1 MKLVL
6 AGLNHRTAPV
16 GVREGLAFRPEE
28 LGGALQRL
36 RDIKGARE
44 AMILSTCNRVEVT
57 ATLDEQVSP
66 QNMLCEFLAETH
78 GMRPERLSSYIYTFE
93 EHHAIRHLFRVAS
106 SLDSMVVGEPQILG
120 QLKAAFAQAR
130 EQGAIGT
137 YLDAVLTRAF
147 SVAKRVRTETE
158 IGQSTVSVSHAAVE
172 LAKDIFG
179 ALNHKTV
186 LIIGAGKMSESAAR
200 YLQSA
205 GATDILIT
213 NRTPER
219 AERMAVLFRG
229 RPIPYEDFPG
239 RLHEADIVITS
250 SAAPGYILSRE
261 QVKRA
266 IDARRNQPMFLID
279 IAVPRN
285 VDPAAH
291 DLEHAFVYD
300 IDDLQRIADQN
311 LKGRH
316 QGAQQAEGIVNEEVE
331 RLLVRLRARDVAPTI
346 VSLQEQLELL
356 RRNELTRFRGK
367 LGPLTAEQEEA
378 LEGLTRGIIN
388 KIAHGPISELR
399 RQAERASNHDGAAS
413 DIHNEIVNV
422 VRRVFRLRDE
432 EH

>member
-16 GVREGLAFRPEE
+16 EVREGLAFRPED

-36 RDIKGARE
+36 RDSKGARE

-57 ATLDEQVSP
+57 AALDDEVSS
-66 QNMLCEFLAETH
+66 QNILCDFLAEAH
-78 GMRPERLSSYIYTFE
+78 GMSPDGLRSFIYTFE

-130 EQGAIGT
+130 EQGCIGS
-137 YLDAVLTRAF
+137 YLEAVLTRAF
-147 SVAKRVRTETE
+147 TVAKRVRTETE
-158 IGQSTVSVSHAAVE
+158 IGENAVSVSHAAVE
-172 LAKDIFG
+172 LAREIFG
-179 ALNHKTV
+179 SLSRKTV
-186 LIIGAGKMSESAAR
+186 LIIGAGKMSEAAAKH
-200 YLQSA
+200 LQRA
-205 GATDILIT
+205 GVTDVLIT

-219 AERMAVLFRG
+219 AERMAVLFEG
-229 RPIPYEDFPG
+229 RNIPYEQFPA

-250 SAAPGYILSRE
+250 SAAPGYILNRE

-266 IDARRNQPMFLID
+266 LDARRNQPMFLID

-285 VDPAAH
+285 IDPAAH
-291 DLEHAFVYD
+291 SLEHAFVYD

-311 LKGRH
+311 MKGRREV
-316 QGAQQAEGIVNEEVE
+316 AEQAEGIVNEEVD
-331 RLLVRLRARDVAPTI
+331 RLLARLRARDVAPTI

-356 RRNELTRFRGK
+356 RRNELTRFRSK
-367 LGPLTAEQEEA
+367 LGALSPEQEEA

-399 RQAERASNHDGAAS
+399 RQAEHAAIHDGAAS
-413 DIHNEIVNV
+413 EIHNEIVNV
-422 VRRVFRLRDE
+422 VRRVFRLKDGER
-432 EH
+432 

>member
-16 GVREGLAFRPEE
+16 EVREGLAFRPED

-36 RDIKGARE
+36 RDSKGARE
-44 AMILSTCNRVEVT
+44 AMILCTCNRVEVT
-57 ATLDEQVSP
+57 ATLDDPVSP
-66 QNMLCEFLAETH
+66 QNLLCEFLAEAH
-78 GMRPERLSSYIYTFE
+78 GMNPDGLRSFIYTFE

-130 EQGAIGT
+130 EQGHIGT

-158 IGQSTVSVSHAAVE
+158 IGQNAVSVSYAAVE
-172 LAKDIFG
+172 LARDIFG
-179 ALNHKTV
+179 SLNRKTV
-186 LIIGAGKMSESAAR
+186 LIVGAGKMSESTAKH
-200 YLQSA
+200 LQRA
-205 GATDILIT
+205 GVTDVLIT

-219 AERMAVLFRG
+219 AARMALLFQG
-229 RPIPYEDFPG
+229 RNVPYEEFPA

-266 IDARRNQPMFLID
+266 LDARRNQPMFLID

-285 VDPAAH
+285 IDPAAH

-311 LKGRH
+311 MKGRREV
-316 QGAQQAEGIVNEEVE
+316 AEQAEGIISEEVE

-356 RRNELTRFRGK
+356 RRNELTRFRSK
-367 LGPLTAEQEEA
+367 LGQLTSEQEEA

-399 RQAERASNHDGAAS
+399 RQAERTAMEDGAPAEV
-413 DIHNEIVNV
+413 HNEIVNV
-422 VRRVFRLRDE
+422 VRRVFRLKDGER
-432 EH
+432 

>member
-16 GVREGLAFRPEE
+16 SVREGLAFRPEE

-57 ATLDEQVSP
+57 ATLDDEVSA
-66 QNMLCEFLAETH
+66 QSMLCEFLAEAH
-78 GMRPERLSSYIYTFE
+78 GMKPEGLSSYIYTFE
-93 EHHAIRHLFRVAS
+93 AQHAIRHLFRVAS

-130 EQGAIGT
+130 EQGSIGT

-172 LAKDIFG
+172 LARDIFG
-179 ALNHKTV
+179 SLNKKTV
-186 LIIGAGKMSESAAR
+186 LIVGAGKMSESAAK
-200 YLQSA
+200 YLQKA

-219 AERMAVLFRG
+219 AERMATVFRG
-229 RPIPYEDFPG
+229 RQVPYEEFPG

-250 SAAPGYILSRE
+250 SAAPGYILNYE

-285 VDPAAH
+285 IDPAVH

-311 LKGRH
+311 LNGRRH
-316 QGAQQAEGIVNEEVE
+316 GAEQAEGIIDEEVA
-331 RLLVRLRARDVAPTI
+331 RLLARLRARDVAPTI

-356 RRNELTRFRGK
+356 RRNELVRFRSK
-367 LGPLTAEQEEA
+367 LGTLTPDQEQA
-378 LEGLTRGIIN
+378 LESLTRGIIN

-399 RQAERASNHDGAAS
+399 RQAERAAIQDGAAAEV
-413 DIHNEIVNV
+413 HNEIVNV

-432 EH
+432 DS